1 MSEPNAGSDVVS
13 MKTKAVKDGDYYILN
28 GTKFWITN
36 GPDADIV
43 VVRINTGRYFYL
55 CVLIRYLKS
64 CDAVCNSKQNRH
76 ANTHLGLLFRFMPK
90 LTLKHPKQLME

>member
-13 MKTKAVKDGDYYILN
+13 MKTKAVKDGDHYILN

-43 VVRINTGRYFYL
+43 VVRMNPTL
-55 CVLIRYLKS
+55 CL
-64 CDAVCNSKQNRH
+64 
-76 ANTHLGLLFRFMPK
+76 
-90 LTLKHPKQLME
+90 LTLVLTPLTHWEIILDTVG